1 MDTFCERLQARDEQA
16 WTNLLQEQMGA
27 DVVVTA
33 VTSHPLPQRTLK
45 TVSHAI
51 RYELLLTDHS
61 DPITFIGKHT
71 NQREALFFKRFA
83 PQLPLLAPHCW
94 LQEQTD
100 NTNWLLLDDVPN
112 HFSAH
117 CWSEDTLN
125 SAILDLANLHIQYW
139 QDNTLQHTLP
149 HFIDKAQKT
158 YSWAQLKAEQAIYF
172 EQGPAIPISEHAL
185 SNSGRLAPTLLKAAN
200 GLAVLR
206 SLGGWPGILGESHLT
221 AVADLLDDPVPMLQ
235 PLQDLPATLIHGN
248 PHNEQWHF
256 TLFDQE
262 RRLHGWETVCVGP
275 GIYDIVAFTEQAN
288 LVYLDG
294 DTSNILQSRIDMP
307 TDIETLIDT
316 YFLTMSA
323 ELGKQ
328 FPSRE
333 VRRAIWAARCL
344 YVLVNWF
351 TYFSTWFDDMPDKYA
366 WQKINRMSDQQLAQN
381 ANHPIVAI
389 RPYLKGVFA
398 RFLQAYRLL

>member
-1 MDTFCERLQARDEQA
+1 MDTLVQRLQARDPKA
-16 WTNLLQEQMGA
+16 WTHFLQDSVGIE
-27 DVVVTA
+27 VEVTA

-51 RYELLLTDHS
+51 RYELNLADHS
-61 DPITFIGKHT
+61 DPITYIGKHT
-71 NQREALFFKRFA
+71 NQRELIFFKNFA
-83 PQLPLLAPHCW
+83 PQLPLLTPRCW
-94 LQEQTD
+94 AHQQTD
-100 NTNWLLLDDVPN
+100 TTNWLLLDDVPV
-112 HFSAH
+112 HYPAHRWSAH
-117 CWSEDTLN
+117 ILN
-125 SAILDLANLHIQYW
+125 SVILDLADLHIQYW
-139 QDNTLQHTLP
+139 QDDKLKEKLP
-149 HFIDKAQKT
+149 HFVDKAQKT
-158 YSWAQLKAEQAIYF
+158 YSWAQLKAEHAIYF
-172 EQGPAIPISEHAL
+172 DEGPAVPISEHAL
-185 SNSGRLAPTLLKAAN
+185 SNAGRLAPTLLKAAN

-235 PLQDLPATLIHGN
+235 PLQDLPFTLIHGN

-256 TLFDQE
+256 TLFEQE

-288 LVYLDG
+288 LIYMDG
-294 DTSNILQSRIDMP
+294 DINNMLQSRQEMP
-307 TDIETLIDT
+307 LDIETMLDT
-316 YFLTMSA
+316 YFLTLSA
-323 ELGKQ
+323 ELGNK

-351 TYFSTWFDDMPDKYA
+351 SYFSTWFDDMPDKYA
-366 WQKINRMSDQQLAQN
+366 WQKINRMSDKQLSQN
-381 ANHPIVAI
+381 QNHPIVAI